1 MSFLANATEEHGE
14 YSVTLLDTMPYFLV
28 AMGVFLLLAWVT
40 WSYRDVANRHDHK
53 SKDSKGHH

>member
-1 MSFLANATEEHGE
+1 MSFLASVTEEHSE
-14 YSVTLLDTMPYFLV
+14 HAVTLLDTIPYFFV
-28 AMGVFLLLAWVT
+28 AMAVFVLLGWVT